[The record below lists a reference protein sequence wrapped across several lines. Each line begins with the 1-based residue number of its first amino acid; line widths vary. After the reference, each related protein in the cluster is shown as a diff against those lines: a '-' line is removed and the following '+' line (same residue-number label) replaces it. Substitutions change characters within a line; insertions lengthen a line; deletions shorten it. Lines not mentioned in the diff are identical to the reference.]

1 MKKLLIM
8 SLLMSLFTQN
18 LVNARSKKN
27 NQEKLNREK
36 LNNNKAPLVV
46 AENNKVLKSTEFVDD
61 INEAQD
67 TIRVETAPESEIP
80 VSAAPVATSAP
91 VEAAP
96 EKDKVFSMATL
107 NKILPIVQNT
117 KGLVSTSID
126 LESWFKDNVIE
137 GPKSVRI
144 VGENGKDVVS
154 GPNNENIGALVRSL
168 SLLTANLLEHLL
180 GQTDLKIVDGKMPIN
195 GGVLYNAIATLQSVM
210 KLINGLNLPVNKAST
225 AMQNGSAK
233 AEAVLNNLQS
243 MLQKVIVNMTEAL
256 SIADIVVKII
266 APDKTSTV
274 TPMVIEISVEDFKDA
289 GIESVSSEELDD
301 ILADLDNLE

>member
-1 MKKLLIM
+1 M
-8 SLLMSLFTQN
+8 SVFIQS
-18 LVNARSKKN
+18 LVNADPI
-27 NQEKLNREK
+27 
-36 LNNNKAPLVV
+36 APLDNETN
-46 AENNKVLKSTEFVDD
+46 AEAVPAK
-61 INEAQD
+61 D
-67 TIRVETAPESEIP
+67 T
-80 VSAAPVATSAP
+80 
-91 VEAAP
+91 
-96 EKDKVFSMATL
+96 VFSMATL
-107 NKILPIVQNT
+107 NKLLPIVQNT
-117 KGLVSTSID
+117 KGLVSTSMD
-126 LESWFKDNVIE
+126 LESWFKDNIIE

-168 SLLTANLLEHLL
+168 SALTANLLEHLL

-210 KLINGLNLPVNKAST
+210 GLINGLNLPANKAST
-225 AMQNGSAK
+225 AIQNGSAK

-274 TPMVIEISVEDFKDA
+274 APMVIEISAEDFKDA